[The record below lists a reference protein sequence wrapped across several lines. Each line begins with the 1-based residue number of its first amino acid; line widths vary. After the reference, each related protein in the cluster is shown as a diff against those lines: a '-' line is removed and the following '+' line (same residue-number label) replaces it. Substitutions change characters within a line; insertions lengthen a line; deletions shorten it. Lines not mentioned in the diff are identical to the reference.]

1 MFLGMASIKESFC
14 PPKYLYSPHRAP
26 KSTPNKNKVVWFT
39 RNSCGLPKMCGSCS
53 CTLFGAMELLER
65 FDELLR
71 QFSIWVAER
80 IDIPEN
86 FVENFQTFMCY
97 SCLGYLYIILP
108 WLHDFLTWLLNR
120 DYREEEGDRI
130 AHRG

>member
-1 MFLGMASIKESFC
+1 MLPTE
-14 PPKYLYSPHRAP
+14 
-26 KSTPNKNKVVWFT
+26 NVWFVF
-39 RNSCGLPKMCGSCS
+39 L
-53 CTLFGAMELLER
+53 TLFGAMELLER

-86 FVENFQTFMCY
+86 FVENFQTFMMCY